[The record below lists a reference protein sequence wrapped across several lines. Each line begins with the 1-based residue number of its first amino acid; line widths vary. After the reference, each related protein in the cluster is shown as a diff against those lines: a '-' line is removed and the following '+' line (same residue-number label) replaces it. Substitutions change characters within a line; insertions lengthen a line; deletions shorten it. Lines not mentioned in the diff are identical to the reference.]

1 MKNTIG
7 RIGCLV
13 LLGVTISMFQACQ
26 SDNAGENTQLGM
38 ASVEQLKYEEAL
50 TYFEAAQAAEEN
62 DVYVQRG
69 MGLAYMGMTEYEQA
83 LVCFQTALNQGG
95 NKPSDIDYDMN
106 YYMAVCYYKLGSYEE
121 ALSRYDAI
129 IALRPKEVDAYYQR
143 GLVKLEQG
151 AYQDAVVDF
160 DQAISLDT
168 KDYGLYI
175 DIYSA
180 LKDHGYEQ
188 DGLVYL
194 NKAMESEDKSISAY
208 DQGRLCFYLG
218 NYTDAR
224 NYLENARS
232 KGNRGEDVF
241 LLLGQSYEALND
253 SAYALTLY
261 EEYVKEN
268 PSAAIYNQ
276 MGLCYARSNDYEN
289 ALASFEKGLNVEGNA
304 YRQEL
309 SYNQIVAYENL
320 GNFDAA
326 KKLMQ
331 TYLEQYPD
339 DERAQREYEFLQ
351 TR

>member
-1 MKNTIG
+1 MRRTIG
-7 RIGCLV
+7 RVGCLIV
-13 LLGVTISMFQACQ
+13 LGMVLTVFQACRSAQ
-26 SDNAGENTQLGM
+26 AGENTRLGM
-38 ASVEQLKYEEAL
+38 ESVEQLKYEEAL
-50 TYFEAAQAAEEN
+50 TYFEAAQTAEEAE
-62 DVYVQRG
+62 VYVQRG
-69 MGLAYMGMTEYEQA
+69 MGLAYMGLTEYEQA
-83 LVCFQTALNQGG
+83 LVCFQSALEQGG

-106 YYMAVCYYKLGSYEE
+106 YYMAVCYYKLGAYEE
-121 ALSRYDAI
+121 AMGRYDAI

-151 AYQDAVVDF
+151 AYQDAVADF
-160 DQAISLDT
+160 EHAISLDT

-175 DIYSA
+175 DVYSA
-180 LKDHGYEQ
+180 LKEQGYEQ
-188 DGLVYL
+188 EGLVYL
-194 NKAMESEDKSISAY
+194 NKAMESDDKSMSAF
-208 DQGRLCFYLG
+208 DQGRLSFYLG

-232 KGNRGEDVF
+232 KGNRGEEVF

-261 EEYVKEN
+261 EEYIKES

-276 MGLCYARSNDYEN
+276 MGLCYAGKGDYEN
-289 ALASFEKGLNVEGNA
+289 ALASFEKGLSVEGNA

-320 GNFDAA
+320 GDFDSA
-326 KKLMQ
+326 KKLMK